1 MKMTFAIALLLG
13 ALGTASHAQGTLWGG
28 HPYLQR
34 GDSPFATPNAYLL
47 LENFE
52 DGAFNL
58 PGVTAS
64 TGFVMGPGPTTDSV
78 DGDDGLVDGSGNGG
92 FSYCAES
99 GIEGIT
105 FVFDASVL
113 GALPNTVGIVWTDG
127 APQCEIA
134 IEAYDAEGLLI
145 SGGGSAPQGDGDL
158 NGGTDEDRFMGVFTT
173 VAISSIHVSA
183 TPQLG
188 SDAPMEIDH
197 LQLGALSPWIS
208 LGNGLAGSFDVPFLW
223 GTGALEPDA
232 PVTVMLSAAQPG
244 VAGSL
249 VIGAS
254 TLSTPFH
261 GGVLVPSPDVIVPVV
276 PDDSGNWA
284 ATFRWPVG
292 ASEPLTL
299 QAWFP
304 DAGSRSGFSASNALQ
319 AGLPWA
325 F

>member
-1 MKMTFAIALLLG
+1 
-13 ALGTASHAQGTLWGG
+13 
-28 HPYLQR
+28 
-34 GDSPFATPNAYLL
+34 
-47 LENFE
+47 
-52 DGAFNL
+52 
-58 PGVTAS
+58 
-64 TGFVMGPGPTTDSV
+64 V

-92 FSYCAES
+92 FSYRAES

-134 IEAYDAEGLLI
+134 FEAFDAEGLLI
-145 SGGGSAPQGDGDL
+145 LGGGSGPQGDGDL
-158 NGGTDEDRFMGVFTT
+158 LGGTDEDRFMGVFTT

-188 SDAPMEIDH
+188 DDAPIEIDH

-208 LGNGLAGSFDVPFLW
+208 LGGGLTGSFGVPFLW
-223 GTGALEPDA
+223 GAGALKSDA
-232 PVTVMLSAAQPG
+232 PVNVMLSGAQPG
-244 VAGSL
+244 AAGSL
-249 VIGAS
+249 VIGAT
-254 TLSTPFH
+254 TLTVPFH
-261 GGVLVPSPDVIVPVV
+261 GGVLVPSPDVIVPIV
-276 PDDSGNWA
+276 PDDGGNWSS
-284 ATFRWPVG
+284 TFRWPVG

-304 DAGSRSGFSASNALQ
+304 DAGSLSGFSASNALQ